1 MIINKDNDLF
11 ETLKEVCDFDIP
23 SSHVKHGKSFVIPY
37 AEEDGIYY
45 RLSEPIEWSDVHGLD
60 WNNVPLNIAWRIS
73 QPKVPV
79 LTETEC
85 AFIRGLADFF
95 QEYGEDEVTHCFK
108 IGEYNQV
115 DAVTRH
121 FDNAAAMLRHENPF
135 K

>member
-1 MIINKDNDLF
+1 MVINKDNDLF
-11 ETLKEVCDFDIP
+11 ETLKEVCEFDIP
-23 SSHVKHGKSFVIPY
+23 SSHVKHSKSFVIPY

-45 RLSEPIEWSDVHGLD
+45 RLSSTLEWGDTYGLD
-60 WNNVPLNIAWRIS
+60 WENAPLNIAWIS
-73 QPKVPV
+73 GPKIPV

-85 AFIRGLADFF
+85 AFIRRLADFF
-95 QEYGEDEVTHCFK
+95 QEYSANEVTHCFK

-121 FDNAAAMLRHENPF
+121 FDNVAAMLRHENPF